1 MGKPLTRM
9 VATGFLNASSPRLF
23 MMMDRREM
31 LGDGSEVLWL
41 IWQWDPPIV
50 FLLKKNW
57 QWDHDTQIRV
67 ITTLWSL

>member
-1 MGKPLTRM
+1 M
-9 VATGFLNASSPRLF
+9 VATGFSNASSPRLF

-41 IWQWDPPIV
+41 IWQWDPPL
-50 FLLKKNW
+50 FSFFFKKNW